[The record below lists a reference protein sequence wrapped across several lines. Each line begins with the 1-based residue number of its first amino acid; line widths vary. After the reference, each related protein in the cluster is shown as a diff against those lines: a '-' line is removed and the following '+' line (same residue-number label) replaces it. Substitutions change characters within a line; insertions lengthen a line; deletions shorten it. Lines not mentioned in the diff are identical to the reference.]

1 MEHSPEAIK
10 KHVRGYLIIGSILYV
25 FTLITVA
32 VSYLDLSVPASILLA
47 LFIATIK
54 GSLVCLFFMH
64 LISEKDLVFWSLV
77 ITVVLFLLLMVLPIA
92 TSLDP
97 IQILIKVEH

>member
-1 MEHSPEAIK
+1 VEHSPEAIK
-10 KHVRGYLIIGSILYV
+10 KHVRGYLIIGAILYV
-25 FTLITVA
+25 FTVITVA

-64 LISEKDLVFWSLV
+64 LISEKQLIYYVLIVTVAFFFVLMFTPLGQFLNV
-77 ITVVLFLLLMVLPIA
+77 YEGITF
-92 TSLDP
+92 
-97 IQILIKVEH
+97 